1 MKKRQLRPLGR
12 LSRAVLH
19 IEMPLT
25 VLQAVTVLIS
35 YLQMRE
41 QDLARALVLYPR
53 VLPYLL
59 FPVMITVFSVLL
71 IERLTLEA

>member
-1 MKKRQLRPLGR
+1 MKKEPIRPLGH
-12 LSRAVLH
+12 LSRSILH

-25 VLQAVTVLIS
+25 VLQAIAVLIS

-53 VLPYLL
+53 ILPYLL
-59 FPVMITVFSVLL
+59 FPVLITVFSVLL
-71 IERLTLEA
+71 VERLTYKT